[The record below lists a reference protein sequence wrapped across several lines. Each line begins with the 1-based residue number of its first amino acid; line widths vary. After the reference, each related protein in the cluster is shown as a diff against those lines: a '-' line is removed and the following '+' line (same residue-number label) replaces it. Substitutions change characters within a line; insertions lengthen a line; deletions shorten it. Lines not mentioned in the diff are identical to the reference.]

1 MIRQKMRQQGI
12 TVVQAANALGIHRNS
27 LHRKLVGSRK
37 WTSKEMAK
45 MARMLGM
52 RRPEFVLEMRKDIEN
67 YETSKE

>member
-1 MIRQKMRQQGI
+1 
-12 TVVQAANALGIHRNS
+12 
-27 LHRKLVGSRK
+27 
-37 WTSKEMAK
+37 MAK